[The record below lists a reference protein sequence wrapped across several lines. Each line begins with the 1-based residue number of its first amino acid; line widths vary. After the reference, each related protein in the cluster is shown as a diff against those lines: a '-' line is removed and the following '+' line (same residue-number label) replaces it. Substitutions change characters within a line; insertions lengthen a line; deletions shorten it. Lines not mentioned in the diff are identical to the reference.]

1 MIIGIRDV
9 DNLVN
14 KYGKEIL
21 QVCDLKDSKD
31 LNGSDMDKMQADLK
45 MAASDL
51 KADLPVLRKKEIETF
66 DILDA
71 MSK

>member
-1 MIIGIRDV
+1 
-9 DNLVN
+9 
-14 KYGKEIL
+14 
-21 QVCDLKDSKD
+21 
-31 LNGSDMDKMQADLK
+31 